1 MTEGAEENLF
11 GVEQHPLRID
21 PVDGDGSVH
30 QRAKA
35 VLIADCDAELQL
47 SHDVS

>member
-11 GVEQHPLRID
+11 GVEHPLRID

-30 QRAKA
+30 QRANA